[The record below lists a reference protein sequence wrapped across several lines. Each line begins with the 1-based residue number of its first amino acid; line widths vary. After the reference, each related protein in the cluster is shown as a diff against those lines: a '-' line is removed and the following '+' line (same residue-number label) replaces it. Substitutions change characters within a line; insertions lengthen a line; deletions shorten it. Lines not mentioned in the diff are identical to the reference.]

1 MCSIKFQM
9 LLKKNIKLKT
19 KVSKIRT
26 CWNSWTLVARVGRW
40 TLDSGLWTLD
50 SLDTVLACFRTDSEP
65 NFCFCLIKLSKIL
78 WVRISKDLMVTL
90 VL

>member
-9 LLKKNIKLKT
+9 LLKKNISKLKT

-40 TLDSGLWTLD
+40 TLDSGRWTRWTLF
-50 SLDTVLACFRTDSEP
+50 LPVSEQTQNP
-65 NFCFCLIKLSKIL
+65 
-78 WVRISKDLMVTL
+78 ISVSS
-90 VL
+90 